1 LDRLLPNR
9 PAFGRAEKA
18 KRKKKMNLMNPKEI
32 KTHDTF
38 KGLFPINEDLLRRI
52 EEDMRNN
59 KFDLSQP
66 VILAT
71 WEGQDEFVCI
81 DGHTRLQA
89 AVRAGI
95 DQIPVWIREDFET
108 EEAAPEHA
116 IKLQSHR
123 RNMTDAELMA
133 CIEAL
138 DEIRPRGGYRE
149 GALASSMPQSCGKA
163 SGRSA
168 SAKETAEIVGCSPR
182 KVEQARTVENHAD
195 PEILEALKKGEM
207 SINKAYQ
214 ETQKRR
220 NGAQG
225 KESNSDSG
233 PDDSQMQPK
242 VDEDKLDTEEEAEP
256 RQQSAPATD
265 TDEEIDPAELEPRED
280 EKSEDSQ
287 PSTGYGEQANKE
299 GFVKIRISLAHYEA
313 LSEYDGTVEEMV
325 EQAIERYLE
334 DLEREE
340 DYDRAEY
347 EEMWASDE
355 EDEESDVEAA

>member
-1 LDRLLPNR
+1 
-9 PAFGRAEKA
+9 
-18 KRKKKMNLMNPKEI
+18 MNLMNPKEI
-32 KTHDTF
+32 ETHPTF
-38 KGLFPINEDLLRRI
+38 EKLFPIREDLLSAI
-52 EEDMRNN
+52 EDDMRENR
-59 KFDLSQP
+59 FDLSQP
-66 VILAT
+66 VILAN
-71 WEGQDEFVCI
+71 WEGQDELVCI

-89 AVRAGI
+89 AIRAGI
-95 DQIPVWIREDFET
+95 EQIPVWIREDFET
-108 EEAAPEHA
+108 EEAALEHA

-123 RNMTDAELMA
+123 RNMTDVELMA

-149 GALASSMPQSCGKA
+149 GAQASSMPQSCGKA

-225 KESNSDSG
+225 KESNSDCG
-233 PDDSQMQPK
+233 PDDPQMQPK
-242 VDEDKLDTEEEAEP
+242 VDEDELDTEEEAELQ
-256 RQQSAPATD
+256 QQSASATD
-265 TDEEIDPAELEPRED
+265 TDDDETDPAESEPRED

-287 PSTGYGEQANKE
+287 PSSGYGEQAHKD
-299 GFVKIRISLAHYEA
+299 GFVKVRISLAHYEA

-340 DYDRAEY
+340 DYDRAKY

>member
-1 LDRLLPNR
+1 
-9 PAFGRAEKA
+9 
-18 KRKKKMNLMNPKEI
+18 MNMMNPKEI
-32 KTHDTF
+32 KTHNTF
-38 KGLFPINEDLLRRI
+38 ERLFPINEDLLRRI
-52 EEDMRNN
+52 EEDMRENR
-59 KFDLSQP
+59 FDLSQP
-66 VILAT
+66 VILAN

-89 AVRAGI
+89 AINAGI
-95 DQIPVWIREDFET
+95 EQIPVWIREDFET
-108 EEAAPEHA
+108 EEAALEHA

-149 GALASSMPQSCGKA
+149 GAQASSMLQSCGKA

-233 PDDSQMQPK
+233 P
-242 VDEDKLDTEEEAEP
+242 EKLRMATTLVENKLEPDEEAELQ
-256 RQQSAPATD
+256 QQSGPATD
-265 TDEEIDPAELEPRED
+265 TDDETDPAESEPRED

-287 PSTGYGEQANKE
+287 PSSGYGEQAHKD
-299 GFVKIRISLAHYEA
+299 GFVKVRISLAHYEA
-313 LSEYDGTVEEMV
+313 LSEYDGTVEEIV

-347 EEMWASDE
+347 DAMWANLMRTKRNNPN
-355 EDEESDVEAA
+355 